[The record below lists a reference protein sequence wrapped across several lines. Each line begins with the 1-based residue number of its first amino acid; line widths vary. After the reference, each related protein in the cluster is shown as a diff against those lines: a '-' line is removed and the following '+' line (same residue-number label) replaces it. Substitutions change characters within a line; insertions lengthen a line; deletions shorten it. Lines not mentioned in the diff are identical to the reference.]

1 MKNAA
6 GPTVLDLLKKPA
18 AVEKKAERGDRR
30 LIWAPEQKCDIQQGL
45 LMLK

>member
-18 AVEKKAERGDRR
+18 ADEKKAE
-30 LIWAPEQKCDIQQGL
+30 
-45 LMLK
+45 